1 MSTCTLPIGIP
12 TLVTPVSIDKRKIPN
27 SVQNMRGFCIKL
39 TVVFKKDP
47 ITDEM
52 TADTQA

>member
-1 MSTCTLPIGIP
+1 MSICTLPIGIP
-12 TLVTPVSIDKRKIPN
+12 TLVMPVSINKRKIPN
-27 SVQNMRGFCIKL
+27 SVQNMRGFCVKF
-39 TVVFKKDP
+39 TVTFKKDP